1 VIEKQQKISFLVG
14 LAHDFTIVI
23 HCKHWPSRP
32 WDASKEIT
40 VNVKNA
46 LHDKCTSS
54 ISFLKRMIAENE
66 LANANLHTR
75 PESYLFNREVQRQ
88 HNLHMIE
95 SYKDEIIELEDLR
108 DGHITANRLGTAGRF
123 FNNMP
128 AWATYGT

>member
-1 VIEKQQKISFLVG
+1 M
-14 LAHDFTIVI
+14 
-23 HCKHWPSRP
+23 HWPSSFS
-32 WDASKEIT
+32 DASKEIN

-54 ISFLKRMIAENE
+54 ISFLKRMIAANE
-66 LANANLHTR
+66 AANANLHNR
-75 PESYLFNREVQRQ
+75 PESYMFNREVQRQ
-88 HNLHMIE
+88 HNLRCIE
-95 SYKDEIIELEDLR
+95 AYKDEIIELEDLR